1 MSTVIQFAIPPTVE
15 EIIGELCAPM
25 SVMGI
30 ESMWEQQEYLQEGNP
45 LITPLF
51 FWKGEYC
58 EHMYSQYTEIEKSQE
73 LQIKTQKTKIRKA
86 KRNLSSKNLGKV
98 RKARKLLQKPKVVKD
113 QNLSDFLDVL
123 EQNVLEYRNE
133 RLKVTDW

>member
-1 MSTVIQFAIPPTVE
+1 MSAVIQFKIPSTVE
-15 EIIGELCAPM
+15 EIIRELRAPM

-58 EHMYSQYTEIEKSQE
+58 EHMYSKYTQIEESQE
-73 LQIKTQKTKIRKA
+73 LQIKVQKTKIRNA
-86 KRNLSSKNLGKV
+86 KRNLSSKNLGKA

-113 QNLSDFLDVL
+113 QNLSDFLDTL
-123 EQNVLEYRNE
+123 EHSSLEYRAE
-133 RLKVTDW
+133 CLKVADW

>member
-1 MSTVIQFAIPPTVE
+1 MSAVIQFKIPSTVE
-15 EIIGELCAPM
+15 EIIRELRAPM

-30 ESMWEQQEYLQEGNP
+30 ESMWEQQDYLQEGNP

-58 EHMYSQYTEIEKSQE
+58 EHMYSKYTQIEESQE
-73 LQIKTQKTKIRKA
+73 LQIKVQKTKIRNA

-113 QNLSDFLDVL
+113 QNLSDFLDTL
-123 EQNVLEYRNE
+123 EKNALEYRAE
-133 RLKVTDW
+133 CLKVTDW

>member
-1 MSTVIQFAIPPTVE
+1 
-15 EIIGELCAPM
+15 M

-30 ESMWEQQEYLQEGNP
+30 EALWEHQEYLQEGNP

-58 EHMYSQYTEIEKSQE
+58 EHMYSKYTEIEESQE
-73 LQIKTQKTKIRKA
+73 LRIKTQKTKIRKA

-123 EQNVLEYRNE
+123 EKNILEYRDE
-133 RLKVTDW
+133 RLKVADW

>member
-1 MSTVIQFAIPPTVE
+1 MSAVIQFRIPSTVE
-15 EIIGELCAPM
+15 EITAKLCPDF
-25 SVMGI
+25 SLMGM
-30 ESMWEQQEYLQEGNP
+30 EAMWSQQEFLEEENP

-58 EHMYSQYTEIEKSQE
+58 EHVYSKFVEIEESQE
-73 LQIKTQKTKIRKA
+73 LRIKTQKTKIRKA
-86 KRNLSSKNLGKV
+86 KRDLSSKNSKKV

-123 EQNVLEYRNE
+123 EKNILEYRDE
-133 RLKVTDW
+133 RLKVADW

>member
-1 MSTVIQFAIPPTVE
+1 MSAVIQFEIPPTVG
-15 EIIGELCAPM
+15 EIIGALRALL

-30 ESMWEQQEYLQEGNP
+30 EALWEQQEFLQEGNP

-58 EHMYSQYTEIEKSQE
+58 EHVYSKFAEIEESQE
-73 LQIKTQKTKIRKA
+73 LRIKTQKTKIRKA
-86 KRNLSSKNLGKV
+86 KRDLSSKNSKKV

-113 QNLSDFLDVL
+113 QDLSDFLDVL
-123 EQNVLEYRNE
+123 EKNIQEYRAE
-133 RLKVTDW
+133 CLKVADW